1 VVSAV
6 LLNLY
11 VTLAVMSGSIG
22 ANGVRDFATTKA
34 VVQAKAQLQVTCP
47 APHPRPHG
55 LPPGPVPSL
64 HGHKSW

>member
-1 VVSAV
+1 MVSTV

-11 VTLAVMSGSIG
+11 VTLAVMSGAIG

-47 APHPRPHG
+47 APRPRSRLAAWPRP
-55 LPPGPVPSL
+55 VSARA
-64 HGHKSW
+64 